1 MNFIYNKQILVFS
14 IEVSALNKLNK
25 YFDEPDG
32 SVASTRNSTQIEAV
46 QKTLQESMKNINIL

>member
-1 MNFIYNKQILVFS
+1 MFS

-25 YFDEPDG
+25 YFDQPDG

-46 QKTLQESMKNINIL
+46 QKTLQESMKNINLCENN